1 MDLSLYCGSR
11 TTISPNF
18 VCQRSFFTLAVHPG
32 LAANVPL
39 RCLDPLVRPALQR
52 LEAQKPH
59 LVDKPLFGRV
69 RLQEVSV
76 QVPHRAYYRR
86 HSVTKIRMGLEK
98 GQKRCVAE
106 FCHRHGSIPSIAE
119 SSVYSPQGRI
129 APDGLACRG
138 GTE

>member
-1 MDLSLYCGSR
+1 
-11 TTISPNF
+11 
-18 VCQRSFFTLAVHPG
+18 LAVHPG

-59 LVDKPLFGRV
+59 LLDKPLFGRV

-98 GQKRCVAE
+98 GQKHFVAE
-106 FCHRHGSIPSIAE
+106 FHRRHGAIPSIAE
-119 SSVYSPQGRI
+119 SAAYSAQRRI
-129 APDGLACRG
+129 AP
-138 GTE
+138 